1 MTKKRSMDELRQ
13 TKEYQ
18 ISMQGGDYIKPAT
31 KPAKSTG
38 EIMSES
44 EVDKKN
50 PWRLYESPRIGSE
63 GVVESETYDYEEEI
77 DDESNSY
84 YEFMRKLKDLRKQYP
99 NDQEFGKR
107 VAIIIK

>member
-1 MTKKRSMDELRQ
+1 MTKKRTINEYRQ
-13 TKEYQ
+13 TKEY
-18 ISMQGGDYIKPAT
+18 YT
-31 KPAKSTG
+31 
-38 EIMSES
+38 
-44 EVDKKN
+44 KN
-50 PWRLYESPRIGSE
+50 PWALHGVPRIGSE
-63 GVVESETYDYEEEI
+63 GVVESETDDYEEEI

>member
-38 EIMSES
+38 EIMSEL
-44 EVDKKN
+44 EVDTKN
-50 PWRLYESPRIGSE
+50 PWNLYGPPSIGSE
-63 GVVESETYDYEEEI
+63 GEVEADDHECEI

-84 YEFMRKLKDLRKQYP
+84 HELIKKLKDLRKQYS
-99 NDQEFGKR
+99 DDKEFGYH
-107 VAIIIK
+107 VAKELL

>member
-1 MTKKRSMDELRQ
+1 MAKKRTMDELRQ

-38 EIMSES
+38 EIMSEL
-44 EVDKKN
+44 EVDTKN
-50 PWRLYESPRIGSE
+50 PWALYGAPKIGSE
-63 GVVESETYDYEEEI
+63 GIVESEMDDEAEV

-84 YEFMRKLKDLRKQYP
+84 YEFVKKLKDLRKQYL
-99 NDQEFGKR
+99 NDTEFGYHVSKELL
-107 VAIIIK
+107 